1 MSNNLSPTEFAF
13 ISKLVA
19 DKSAIVLEPG
29 KEYLVA
35 ARLGALVRDEGLP
48 SISALVDALRK
59 PMASRLTQ
67 RVVEAMTTN
76 ETSFFRDNRPFDALK
91 SSVLPDM
98 IVKRAA
104 TKSLTIWSAACS
116 TGQEPYSIWMLI
128 RDNFPE
134 LMTWRLKIIGTDLST
149 EVLDK
154 ARTGSYTQLEVN
166 RGVPAPMLVRH
177 FDRDGVNW
185 QIHNDARRSVEFQT
199 LNLVEAWGT
208 MPKPDIVFLRNVMI
222 YFDVDTKRTILGRVR
237 RLMAQDGYL
246 FLGAGETTL
255 NIDDSFQRMDMD
267 RAGCFTIAQ
276 GRPAPARPVGATLD
290 VTTRKEASWTPRA
303 TTSSR

>member
-1 MSNNLSPTEFAF
+1 MSLSNTEFAF

-35 ARLGALVRDEGLP
+35 ARLGALVREEGMP
-48 SISALVDALRK
+48 SITSLIEALRK
-59 PMASRLTQ
+59 PMATRLTQ

-76 ETSFFRDNRPFDALK
+76 ETSFFRDNKPFDALRTN
-91 SSVLPDM
+91 VLPDM
-98 IVKRAA
+98 IAKRAS

-116 TGQEPYSIWMLI
+116 SGQEPYSIWMTI
-128 RDNFPE
+128 RDHFPE
-134 LMTWRLKIIGTDLST
+134 LLSWRLKIIGTDLSN
-149 EVLDK
+149 EVLEK
-154 ARTGSYTQLEVN
+154 ARSGSYTQLEVN

-177 FDRDGVNW
+177 FERDGVNW
-185 QIHNDARRSVEFQT
+185 KIHHEARRSVEFQV

-222 YFDVDTKRTILGRVR
+222 YFDVTTKRTILGRVR
-237 RLMAQDGYL
+237 RMMAQDGYL

-255 NIDDSFQRMDMD
+255 NIDDAFARQDLD
-267 RAGCFTIAQ
+267 RAGCFTLAQ
-276 GRPAPARPVGATLD
+276 GQPATARLVGANPG
-290 VTTRKEASWTPRA
+290 VTNRKEASWTPRA